1 MASSTRSR
9 GHVASSSPLPSVDE
23 IFSRIIKPPTQNDH
37 VFKSTTEFLERQ
49 SVGAASFIRPERVSV
64 DLLTP
69 RKPSPEAIEPD
80 SDDSVC
86 VIKIPVPGTRKAR
99 RKKGSGKL
107 RELKPKSKKP
117 TTEERSQEK
126 KPWMKYR
133 ASESPNG
140 KSKSN
145 ATKESGKSAERV
157 RSHHFPT
164 PVQTKQTDDDA
175 EPRLLPQKESPP
187 DEPLDLAL
195 ASRRRANWTP
205 PPAQQL
211 GPEGSRSS
219 DIEELLSSA
228 ARNCNAAAARVSFES
243 LLENYVR
250 KENASDGK
258 RSETPEGIPDALK
271 KRKLA
276 QPVPNS
282 DSATVSRDT
291 SPAKKAPKRK
301 KPRTITELA
310 TAAYAAP
317 EEPEAAPAASLLA
330 YVEQQTS
337 GVTAAAKGKPRKKTT
352 KSKRLQK
359 APEPAS
365 ILLSP
370 GTAIKKV
377 ANQDFVFGTSSQ
389 LAREHSPTFLRDIQA
404 AVRASNSILD
414 EPDPFT
420 TPLNSDSIEPPP
432 RKKLWEVGARDDDGR
447 LVDLE
452 IIDLV
457 GTPAASVPEH
467 GDSFG
472 YLHEKNA
479 IQTSMAEVD
488 EEVVLPKLSPASAV
502 SANMDSADALREI
515 VPCMISS
522 DTGDLGTA
530 KISDVQQQIC
540 TPPNSMH
547 PSKAL
552 ELLDVPAPEPV
563 CAPVAMGVEPALA
576 GPARPRYE
584 LYTDVQ
590 LTKEVKKFGFKPIK
604 PRTAMIALLGQCWES
619 QNLPRVALSPL
630 PSNQPLSTMS
640 GLTSSAVVS
649 RATAPETLKRPRGRP
664 RKDSTPEV
672 IPNEPP
678 PSAQPPAP
686 SPKRPRGRPRKDA
699 GSPAAAS
706 TTKSKPKVKPKASG
720 QGTKKAA
727 KAEDAL
733 AAATPTSRPKVP
745 RPRAVAAEVIEI
757 PDSASDGSLLA
768 SSPEMR
774 SSSPPA
780 VDVCLSL
787 DEDAEMSL
795 APSVTSTQSNLM
807 DHITKAVKAA
817 PPTQD
822 PNEPSW
828 HEKMLMY
835 DPVILEDLA
844 AWLNSGQLSEAG
856 ILLLSPTNQVLLLH
870 RVKTS
875 SSFASAHVFPGG
887 NLDSFHDGDIP
898 AEYAKERH
906 VDGPAYRI
914 GAIRECFEETGIL
927 LARRSG
933 AKGDAALVSLPNRDR
948 EAARKQI
955 HGNHV
960 RFSDW
965 AESVGGTPDVEGL
978 IPFTRWVT
986 PTNVL
991 KRFTTQMYL
1000 YLLPDTAAFD
1010 RVEAAQ
1016 QQDIIVPTPDGG
1028 VEHTAARF
1036 DDAATWLA
1044 KADAGEIILFP
1055 PQYYLLHHVAR
1066 FCTQQ
1071 GSGTSFSVFESQ
1083 RQKLLQFL
1091 RKTPTASSK
1100 KGIAHPTSSIPW
1112 SEKVMS
1118 PQNLLVRSSD
1128 KRIVLG
1134 LDKPGLEL
1142 KDSGRG
1148 GDWERVVLVK
1158 FSKEG
1163 PRKVEIRDRE
1173 EILAEEREEKS
1184 EEGSGA
1190 RHKL

>member
-317 EEPEAAPAASLLA
+317 EKPEAAPAASLLA

-856 ILLLSPTNQVLLLH
+856 YDGEVSAFE
-870 RVKTS
+870 VKQW
-875 SSFASAHVFPGG
+875 
-887 NLDSFHDGDIP
+887 
-898 AEYAKERH
+898 
-906 VDGPAYRI
+906 
-914 GAIRECFEETGIL
+914 C
-927 LARRSG
+927 
-933 AKGDAALVSLPNRDR
+933 
-948 EAARKQI
+948 
-955 HGNHV
+955 
-960 RFSDW
+960 
-965 AESVGGTPDVEGL
+965 ES
-978 IPFTRWVT
+978 
-986 PTNVL
+986 
-991 KRFTTQMYL
+991 K
-1000 YLLPDTAAFD
+1000 
-1010 RVEAAQ
+1010 
-1016 QQDIIVPTPDGG
+1016 
-1028 VEHTAARF
+1028 
-1036 DDAATWLA
+1036 
-1044 KADAGEIILFP
+1044 
-1055 PQYYLLHHVAR
+1055 
-1066 FCTQQ
+1066 
-1071 GSGTSFSVFESQ
+1071 
-1083 RQKLLQFL
+1083 
-1091 RKTPTASSK
+1091 
-1100 KGIAHPTSSIPW
+1100 SIPM
-1112 SEKVMS
+1112 V
-1118 PQNLLVRSSD
+1118 
-1128 KRIVLG
+1128 ILG
-1134 LDKPGLEL
+1134 LQ
-1142 KDSGRG
+1142 
-1148 GDWERVVLVK
+1148 V
-1158 FSKEG
+1158 
-1163 PRKVEIRDRE
+1163 
-1173 EILAEEREEKS
+1173 
-1184 EEGSGA
+1184 GA
-1190 RHKL
+1190 

>member
-1 MASSTRSR
+1 M
-9 GHVASSSPLPSVDE
+9 
-23 IFSRIIKPPTQNDH
+23 QNDH
-37 VFKSTTEFLERQ
+37 ALKSAAEFLERQ

-69 RKPSPEAIEPD
+69 NKPNPEAIEPD

-145 ATKESGKSAERV
+145 VTQESGKSAEKV

-175 EPRLLPQKESPP
+175 EPCLLPQKKSLP
-187 DEPLDLAL
+187 DEPLDLAP

-228 ARNCNAAAARVSFES
+228 AKNCNAAAARVSFES

-250 KENASDGK
+250 KEDASDGK

-276 QPVPNS
+276 QSVPTS
-282 DSATVSRDT
+282 DSATVSRDP
-291 SPAKKAPKRK
+291 SPVKKASKRK

-317 EEPEAAPAASLLA
+317 EEPEAAPSASLLA
-330 YVEQQTS
+330 YVEQQAS
-337 GVTAAAKGKPRKKTT
+337 GVTAAAKGKPKKKTA

-370 GTAIKKV
+370 GTAIKQV

-389 LAREHSPTFLRDIQA
+389 LAREHSPTFLRDIQT
-404 AVRASNSILD
+404 AVRASNSTLD

-452 IIDLV
+452 IINLV

-472 YLHEKNA
+472 YLHVETA
-479 IQTSMAEVD
+479 IQTRIRDPAEVD

-502 SANMDSADALREI
+502 SANINSADASREM
-515 VPCMISS
+515 VPCIISS
-522 DTGDLGTA
+522 DTGNLGMA
-530 KISDVQQQIC
+530 KISDVQQQTC

-552 ELLDVPAPEPV
+552 ELLDIPAPEPV
-563 CAPVAMGVEPALA
+563 GAPVALVVEHAPA
-576 GPARPRYE
+576 GPTRPRYE

-604 PRTAMIALLGQCWES
+604 RRTAMIALLGQCWES
-619 QNLPRVALSPL
+619 QNLPRVPLSPL
-630 PSNQPLSTMS
+630 PSNQPLSTIS
-640 GLTSSAVVS
+640 GLTSSAVAS
-649 RATAPETLKRPRGRP
+649 MATAPETSKRPRGRP
-664 RKDSTPEV
+664 RKDSITEV
-672 IPNEPP
+672 IPDEPP

-706 TTKSKPKVKPKASG
+706 TTKSKPKVKPKASL
-720 QGTKKAA
+720 QATKKAA
-727 KAEDAL
+727 KAEDVMV
-733 AAATPTSRPKVP
+733 AATSTSRLKVS
-745 RPRAVAAEVIEI
+745 RPRAAAAEVIEI
-757 PDSASDGSLLA
+757 PDSASDGSLLT

-774 SSSPPA
+774 FSSPPA

-856 ILLLSPTNQVLLLH
+856 
-870 RVKTS
+870 
-875 SSFASAHVFPGG
+875 
-887 NLDSFHDGDIP
+887 HDGEVS
-898 AEYAKERH
+898 AFEVKQWCESKSVCCLWRVNLSGKER
-906 VDGPAYRI
+906 
-914 GAIRECFEETGIL
+914 
-927 LARRSG
+927 
-933 AKGDAALVSLPNRDR
+933 
-948 EAARKQI
+948 
-955 HGNHV
+955 
-960 RFSDW
+960 
-965 AESVGGTPDVEGL
+965 
-978 IPFTRWVT
+978 
-986 PTNVL
+986 
-991 KRFTTQMYL
+991 KRY
-1000 YLLPDTAAFD
+1000 
-1010 RVEAAQ
+1010 
-1016 QQDIIVPTPDGG
+1016 
-1028 VEHTAARF
+1028 
-1036 DDAATWLA
+1036 
-1044 KADAGEIILFP
+1044 
-1055 PQYYLLHHVAR
+1055 
-1066 FCTQQ
+1066 
-1071 GSGTSFSVFESQ
+1071 
-1083 RQKLLQFL
+1083 
-1091 RKTPTASSK
+1091 
-1100 KGIAHPTSSIPW
+1100 
-1112 SEKVMS
+1112 
-1118 PQNLLVRSSD
+1118 
-1128 KRIVLG
+1128 
-1134 LDKPGLEL
+1134 
-1142 KDSGRG
+1142 
-1148 GDWERVVLVK
+1148 
-1158 FSKEG
+1158 
-1163 PRKVEIRDRE
+1163 
-1173 EILAEEREEKS
+1173 
-1184 EEGSGA
+1184 
-1190 RHKL
+1190 

>member
-23 IFSRIIKPPTQNDH
+23 IFSRITKPPMQNDH
-37 VFKSTTEFLERQ
+37 ALKSAAEFLERQ

-69 RKPSPEAIEPD
+69 NKPNPEAIEPD

-145 ATKESGKSAERV
+145 VTQESGKSAEKV

-175 EPRLLPQKESPP
+175 EPCLLPQKKSLP
-187 DEPLDLAL
+187 DEPLDLAP

-228 ARNCNAAAARVSFES
+228 AKNCNAAAARVSFE
-243 LLENYVR
+243 
-250 KENASDGK
+250 K
-258 RSETPEGIPDALK
+258 
-271 KRKLA
+271 
-276 QPVPNS
+276 
-282 DSATVSRDT
+282 
-291 SPAKKAPKRK
+291 
-301 KPRTITELA
+301 
-310 TAAYAAP
+310 
-317 EEPEAAPAASLLA
+317 
-330 YVEQQTS
+330 QQAS
-337 GVTAAAKGKPRKKTT
+337 GVTAAAKGKPKKKTA

-370 GTAIKKV
+370 GTAIKQV

-389 LAREHSPTFLRDIQA
+389 LAREHSPTFLRDIQT
-404 AVRASNSILD
+404 AVRASNSTLD

-452 IIDLV
+452 IINLV

-472 YLHEKNA
+472 YLHVETA
-479 IQTSMAEVD
+479 IQTRIRDPAEVD

-502 SANMDSADALREI
+502 SANINSADASREM
-515 VPCMISS
+515 VPCIISS
-522 DTGDLGTA
+522 DTGNLGMA
-530 KISDVQQQIC
+530 KISDVQQQTC

-552 ELLDVPAPEPV
+552 ELLDIPAPEPV
-563 CAPVAMGVEPALA
+563 GAPVALVVEHAPA
-576 GPARPRYE
+576 GPTRPRYE

-604 PRTAMIALLGQCWES
+604 RRTAMIALLGQCWES
-619 QNLPRVALSPL
+619 QNLPRVPLSPL
-630 PSNQPLSTMS
+630 PSNQPLSTIS
-640 GLTSSAVVS
+640 GLTSSAVAS
-649 RATAPETLKRPRGRP
+649 MATAPETSKRPRGRP
-664 RKDSTPEV
+664 RKDSITEV
-672 IPNEPP
+672 IPDEPP

-706 TTKSKPKVKPKASG
+706 TTKSKPKVKPKASL
-720 QGTKKAA
+720 QATKKAA
-727 KAEDAL
+727 KAEDVMV
-733 AAATPTSRPKVP
+733 AATSTSRLKVS
-745 RPRAVAAEVIEI
+745 RPRAAAAEVIEI
-757 PDSASDGSLLA
+757 PDSASDGSLLT

-774 SSSPPA
+774 FSSPPA

-856 ILLLSPTNQVLLLH
+856 
-870 RVKTS
+870 
-875 SSFASAHVFPGG
+875 
-887 NLDSFHDGDIP
+887 HDGEVS
-898 AEYAKERH
+898 AFEVKQWCESKSVCCLWRVNLSGKER
-906 VDGPAYRI
+906 
-914 GAIRECFEETGIL
+914 
-927 LARRSG
+927 
-933 AKGDAALVSLPNRDR
+933 
-948 EAARKQI
+948 
-955 HGNHV
+955 
-960 RFSDW
+960 
-965 AESVGGTPDVEGL
+965 
-978 IPFTRWVT
+978 
-986 PTNVL
+986 
-991 KRFTTQMYL
+991 KRY
-1000 YLLPDTAAFD
+1000 
-1010 RVEAAQ
+1010 
-1016 QQDIIVPTPDGG
+1016 
-1028 VEHTAARF
+1028 
-1036 DDAATWLA
+1036 
-1044 KADAGEIILFP
+1044 
-1055 PQYYLLHHVAR
+1055 
-1066 FCTQQ
+1066 
-1071 GSGTSFSVFESQ
+1071 
-1083 RQKLLQFL
+1083 
-1091 RKTPTASSK
+1091 
-1100 KGIAHPTSSIPW
+1100 
-1112 SEKVMS
+1112 
-1118 PQNLLVRSSD
+1118 
-1128 KRIVLG
+1128 
-1134 LDKPGLEL
+1134 
-1142 KDSGRG
+1142 
-1148 GDWERVVLVK
+1148 
-1158 FSKEG
+1158 
-1163 PRKVEIRDRE
+1163 
-1173 EILAEEREEKS
+1173 
-1184 EEGSGA
+1184 
-1190 RHKL
+1190 